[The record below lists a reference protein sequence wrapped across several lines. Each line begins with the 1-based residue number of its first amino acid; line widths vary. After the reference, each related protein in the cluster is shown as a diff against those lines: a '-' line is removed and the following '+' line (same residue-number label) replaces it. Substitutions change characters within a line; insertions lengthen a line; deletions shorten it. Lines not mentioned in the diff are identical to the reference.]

1 MRYDTGLIELGDSEL
16 HGLGVFAKKDIKK
29 GQVIEYC
36 PVLRYKSM
44 FPLPSILDAYC
55 FDDAYGDEYT
65 SGLQLGFGGLYN
77 SSHTGD
83 GMDAFPIYDDDKKMY
98 HWIAVRDIP
107 KDKEILTWYGNDFT
121 IESIGE
127 EQVLKEWDKVEKIL
141 ETLGIKFKDDGSTR
155 RTLDNN

>member
-1 MRYDTGLIELGDSEL
+1 
-16 HGLGVFAKKDIKK
+16 
-29 GQVIEYC
+29 
-36 PVLRYKSM
+36 
-44 FPLPSILDAYC
+44 
-55 FDDAYGDEYT
+55 
-65 SGLQLGFGGLYN
+65 
-77 SSHTGD
+77 
-83 GMDAFPIYDDDKKMY
+83 MY